1 MEQVISYA
9 YTLSSVRLSSL
20 ANVLMFHIS
29 CPLRHP
35 YDVTSIT
42 THIDIIVNIDLT
54 CVE

>member
-35 YDVTSIT
+35 YDV
-42 THIDIIVNIDLT
+42 IIVNIDLT